1 MALNRVIWGA
11 RKDYHFEGTRI
22 YKYSHAAGHELSI
35 EFTDKTVKAYE
46 IITADEYSENTYSV
60 TRGLVGSALLGPVG
74 AGMGSR
80 TKHYSEYQILIV
92 WHDDQRSILE
102 IDGKWYNQ
110 FILQMTKY
118 NIPDTRTYNQLQAQ
132 QPNLPTT
139 QQSEDFDI
147 DYFTDQENLLEVE
160 DIFFTK
166 SLVKKQTKVYF
177 KLRNISPHAFDH
189 IKIEISLIPPKSLRN
204 SIKDYVAEFENKT
217 IAVMY
222 RTVFTL
228 EIPDLKPEDMK
239 DKQIKVSV
247 IEIDHELL
255 HSYQVKN
262 TEQNTKCQING
273 GWYDLEFILAMPDTA
288 ETQKTQ
294 KLQRL
299 TGLTFSQCREIV
311 EEITCNGFIP
321 PRIEV

>member
-132 QPNLPTT
+132 QAVVPMI
-139 QQSEDFDI
+139 QQSDDFEI

-166 SLVKKQTKVYF
+166 SLVTKTVKVYF
-177 KLRNISPHAFDH
+177 KFRNISPHEFNH
-189 IKIEISLIPPKSLRN
+189 IKIQISLMPPRSLRN
-204 SIKDYVAEFENKT
+204 SLKDYEVEFQNNT
-217 IAVMY
+217 IAVQY
-222 RTVFTL
+222 RTVFTV
-228 EIPDLKPEDMK
+228 EVDNLKPEDMK
-239 DKQIKVSV
+239 DKQVKITV
-247 IEIDHELL
+247 IEINHDLL

-262 TEQNTKCQING
+262 TVQNTICQIND
-273 GWYDLEFILAMPDTA
+273 GWYDLEFVLAMPEEA

-294 KLQRL
+294 KLQKL
-299 TGLTFSQCREIV
+299 TGLSFRECREIV
-311 EEITCNGFIP
+311 EEITYNGFIP
-321 PRIEV
+321 PQIEV